1 LLPIVKEQVGDP
13 KLKRLLDVSIRNVKY
28 MKDLVV
34 KTLEFERLNSSKT
47 VFNISDINLL
57 ETVNSIIENKQLI
70 FKEKKINIENNINKK
85 IMVRTNNLQL
95 GELFDNLITNAVKF
109 TPQDGTITIDAK
121 KVKDFVTVSIKDTGI
136 GMTKEQ
142 INSIFAEFYKVD
154 SARHDLDSSGLGLSI
169 CKRIVEKHG
178 GRIWAKSPGL
188 GKGTT
193 FYFTIPFRLKKIKAS
208 PE

>member
-1 LLPIVKEQVGDP
+1 M
-13 KLKRLLDVSIRNVKY
+13 R
-28 MKDLVV
+28 DLVV
-34 KTLEFERLNSSKT
+34 KTLEFERLDSSKT
-47 VFNISDINLL
+47 VFDISDINLL
-57 ETVNSIIENKQLI
+57 ETVNSVIENKQLI

-85 IMVRTNNLQL
+85 IMARADNLQL

-121 KVKDFVTVSIKDTGI
+121 RVRDFVTVSIKDTGI

-142 INSIFAEFYKVD
+142 INSIFAEFYKVGP
-154 SARHDLDSSGLGLSI
+154 AQHDLDSSGLGLSI

-178 GRIWAKSPGL
+178 GQIWAESPGL

-193 FYFTIPFRLKKIKAS
+193 FYFTIPFRLKK
-208 PE
+208 